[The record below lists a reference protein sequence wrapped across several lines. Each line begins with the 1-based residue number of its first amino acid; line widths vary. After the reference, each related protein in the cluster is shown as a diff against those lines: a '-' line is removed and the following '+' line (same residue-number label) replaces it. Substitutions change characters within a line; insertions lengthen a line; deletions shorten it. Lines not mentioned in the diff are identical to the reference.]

1 MARPLLLLALV
12 AAGLLLVAAVR
23 RLRREAGALRAARA
37 GCLDAAAP
45 LLADPGRVIDP
56 SGFPRIAGRLDGRP
70 VEVRAMPDA
79 LTFRKLPALWLL
91 ATLNE
96 PQPLRAETR
105 IMRRPSGFE
114 PFSTFAT
121 LSAETPLPPGFP
133 EGVVLRTEDPSALP
147 PYSFLAGLARRFED
161 PTLKEVVLSPNGLR
175 LVRLVE
181 EAPRSRYLL
190 YRDSD
195 LGHTAVPAPTLSAT
209 LAALLSLAG
218 DLAAAAGSVGRRA

>member
-121 LSAETPLPPGFP
+121 LSAETPLPP
-133 EGVVLRTEDPSALP
+133 
-147 PYSFLAGLARRFED
+147 YSFLAGLARRFED

-218 DLAAAAGSVGRRA
+218 DLAAAAGPVGRRA